1 MKTAVK
7 FIVFALTS
15 ASLIGIFQACRDKDG
30 SINIF
35 TIQDDLD
42 LGKQVADEI
51 ENDPNIQVL
60 DSAKYPAIY
69 KYMYDLRDSILI
81 HNELNY
87 EKEFVWRIRVI
98 KDDTTLNA
106 FCAPGGYIYFYTA
119 IIKYLESEDQL
130 AGVMGHE
137 MAHADFRHSTDAL
150 TRQYGLGV
158 LFDIVFGKDKGQ
170 LVRIAAQIKLLQ
182 YSRDNESQCDMASVN
197 WLYPTAYNAKG
208 AAGFFQKLI
217 DQGQS
222 SGAPQWLS
230 THPNPDNRVKAI
242 TDKWQALGGKAGQ
255 TFISRYNTFK
265 ASLP

>member
-7 FIVFALTS
+7 FLVFTLVS
-15 ASLIGIFQACRDKDG
+15 ASLIGLFQACRDKDG

-51 ENDPNIQVL
+51 ENNPDVQVL

-87 EKEFVWRIRVI
+87 EKEFAWRIRII

-137 MAHADFRHSTDAL
+137 MAHADLRHSTDAL

-182 YSRDNESQCDMASVN
+182 YSRENESQSDMASVN

-222 SGAPQWLS
+222 AGAPQWLS

-242 TDKWQALGGKAGQ
+242 ADKWQEMGGKVGQ
-255 TFISRYNTFK
+255 TFTNRYNAFK